1 MAEATDPKAAPPPEA
16 PAPESSGAGVSELG
30 SATYEIIRQ
39 RLESKAGVL
48 SSGMSKLDARRA
60 EVFGAIESKL
70 LQADRIVTSHNCIP
84 RDMLA
89 LGDGRFLFAFN
100 VRFGLK
106 KQMDIGDV
114 FAIYRR
120 DEESGTFREEDL
132 SPLRDEKFLADFQR
146 LYNVYE
152 RTAFRKFAL
161 LNGKLYMKFGTGA
174 TLDDFAVFVWEF
186 NDGNLRYLDG
196 RAEAEYRRIAYP
208 PTHQFRWLKPDREAY
223 RYGDHPHVSIEDR
236 VFVETV
242 GGDLTIKVEDNTAS
256 GEGIYS
262 EPVEDRFQKVDDA
275 AIEYGIVNHL
285 IILKIRPYKEQ
296 AFRYF
301 IFNEKQ
307 QTVARVDSIGDAC
320 ALLPESHGLIFPDGY
335 YLSTGGLKR
344 FDGGPSGMVLDRI
357 LQAPSG
363 EDVLYIFHS
372 RATGEYALLPYRI
385 IPQKVEERIT
395 CHGFSIFPNGHLLL
409 FRAESEPQKHHL
421 LQLRQTP
428 FHQPG
433 YEPQGQRDTMLYHV
447 GNKEVVRCLAACNE
461 VIALARKKEPY
472 AELYT
477 DLVKACGSI
486 LDSYPWLAGEDG
498 FGLAGALGEVREAA
512 DKAVDEFDRVRSLR
526 HEATRKI
533 AEIRQRSTLR
543 FQNLRRASFQ
553 EIGPYVENL
562 AGLRQLRGEL
572 IQLRETRYID
582 LAALDAME
590 AEVATESTALA
601 TRCAAFLLEPAALAP
616 YRDRA
621 SAFLAESETVR
632 TAAEGRKLEEKANA
646 TGAELE
652 MLIEIVN
659 SLPIEDATETT
670 RIIDGITTIYTTLNQ
685 VRASLRQRL
694 RDLAGT
700 EGRAKFAAQMKLLS
714 QSASG
719 FLDLCDTPAKCDEY
733 LNRISVQLEE
743 MDGAFADF
751 EEFTI
756 ELANKRAELSDAFE
770 QRRVALVEARNRKA
784 GALATAAQ
792 RILKAIETRL
802 GSFKTLA
809 EIHSYL
815 AGDMMISRV
824 RETVKLLID
833 LGDAPKADEIE
844 GRLKA
849 IGQEAA
855 RQLKDRDEL
864 FTGGGQMI
872 QLGRHQFNINTQ
884 PLDLTVVL
892 RDGTQHFHITST
904 QYFAPITDDE
914 FVSTREAWTQE
925 IVSENSSVYRSEY
938 LAWQMLAS
946 GVIGDSEL
954 SDEALLEQT
963 RAFMADRYQ
972 EGYTKG
978 VHDMDGAAIYRVLRA
993 TRDALGL
1000 ARYAP
1005 EARACALVYWHRFCP
1020 LETKERW
1027 SVLLDSF
1034 AERNRLFPGD
1044 PIQND
1049 YIAALGGLIRD
1060 FLKQSPLYPESL
1072 ADEAGEYLFHQL
1084 TDGPAAIITREAS
1097 GLLDGFLRHLALQGA
1112 EATFATRRAA
1122 LAATSPASELSLV
1135 RDWVRGFLLR
1145 PEAKEASEGMVRH
1158 AEEACAFLFCGK
1170 ELPRLEANAPAATR
1184 LNGMKG
1190 THQRIEKGNL
1200 TFDYLD
1206 FQSRLRQFTDDVVPR
1221 FQRFL
1226 ALKQERVAAEN
1237 AKLRLGE
1244 FRPRVLSSFVRNEL
1258 IDSIYLPLV
1267 GDNLAKQIGAAGDAR
1282 RTDLMGLLLVISPP
1296 GYGKT
1301 TLLEYVASRLGIVF
1315 VKINGPALGHQ
1326 VTSLDPEEA
1335 PNAAARQEIIK
1346 LNLAFEMGDNALIC
1360 VDDIQHC
1367 NPEFLQ
1373 KFISLCDGQRR
1384 IEGVWNGKPRTYD
1397 LRGRKVVVVM
1407 AGNPYT
1413 ESGQKFR
1420 IPDMLA
1426 NRADTYN
1433 LGDIIGGSASAFK
1446 ASYLENS
1453 VTSNAVL
1460 APLANKSQKDIRSFI
1475 HIAETGSRDGIV
1487 FEASYSPQET
1497 EEILSVMK
1505 KLVIV
1510 REVVLRVNQE
1520 YIASAAQ
1527 ADEFRVEP
1535 PFRLQGSY
1543 RNMNRLAEKVV
1554 PVMNDA
1560 EVRALLLDHYRG
1572 ESQTLTTGAE
1582 SNLLKFKEM
1591 VGALDATE
1599 AARWEEIKKTF
1610 RRNTTAKGTG
1620 DDPAGRVV
1628 ASLTGFQDGLDAIRQ
1643 TMEAGLAKPAP
1654 STHIDL
1660 HPIASALGDLRA
1672 DLTKAVASANE
1683 STSSDRMKSL
1693 MHELEM
1699 VHSTL
1704 ATLKNLAALQRDQLQ
1719 ASRDLL
1725 ETRAKQGSL
1734 EIEIT
1739 QDLLGNEAAFLEKF
1753 HEAIAEAR
1761 RHRGDTDGDSPA
1773 DDTQP
1778 ASKP

>member
-1 MAEATDPKAAPPPEA
+1 MAEATDPLAAS
-16 PAPESSGAGVSELG
+16 PAPDASAPQASGAGDLG

-39 RLESKAGVL
+39 RLESKAAKL
-48 SSGMSKLDARRA
+48 SAGMAKLDARRA
-60 EVFGAIESKL
+60 EVFGSIESKL
-70 LQADRIVTSHNCIP
+70 LQADRIVTAHNCIP

-106 KQMDIGDV
+106 RQMDVGDV

-120 DEESGTFREEDL
+120 DEESGTFREDDL
-132 SPLRDEKFLADFQR
+132 NLLQDERFLGDFQR

-152 RTAFRKFAL
+152 RTHFRKFAVI
-161 LNGKLYMKFGTGA
+161 NGKLYMKFGTGA
-174 TLDDFAVFVWEF
+174 SLDDFAVFVWEF

-196 RAEAEYRRIAYP
+196 RAEAEYRRLAYP

-262 EPVEDRFQKVDDA
+262 EPVDDRFQKVDDA

-296 AFRYF
+296 SFRYF

-320 ALLPESHGLIFPDGY
+320 ALLPESHGLVFPDGY

-344 FDGGPSGMVLDRI
+344 FDGGPTGMVLDRI
-357 LQAPSG
+357 LHAPSG

-385 IPQKVEERIT
+385 IPQKVDERIT

-409 FRAESEPQKHHL
+409 FRAELEPQKHHL

-433 YEPQGQRDTMLYHV
+433 YEPAGQRDTMLYHV

-461 VIALARKKEPY
+461 VIALARKPDPY

-477 DLVKACGSI
+477 DLVKACGSL
-486 LDSYPWLAGEDG
+486 LDSYPWLAGDDG
-498 FGLAGALGEVREAA
+498 FGLAAALAEVREAA

-526 HEATRKI
+526 HEATRKV
-533 AEIRQRSTLR
+533 ADVRQRCTLR
-543 FQNLRRASFQ
+543 FQDLRRASFK

-582 LAALDAME
+582 LAALGAME

-621 SAFLAESETVR
+621 TSFLNDSESVR

-646 TGAELE
+646 TGGELE

-670 RIIDGITTIYTTLNQ
+670 RIIDGITAIYTTLNQ
-685 VRASLRQRL
+685 VRAGLRQRL

-719 FLDLCDTPAKCDEY
+719 YLDLCDTPAKCDEY

-751 EEFTI
+751 EEFTL

-770 QRRVALVEARNRKA
+770 QRRVALVEARNRRA

-802 GSFKTLA
+802 GSFKTLP

-824 RETVKLLID
+824 RETVKQLIE

-892 RDGTQHFHITST
+892 RNGVQHFHITST

-914 FVSTREAWTQE
+914 FLSTQESWDQE
-925 IVSENSSVYRSEY
+925 IVSENPSVYRGEY

-946 GVIGDSEL
+946 GAVGASVL
-954 SDEALLEQT
+954 SDETLLEQT
-963 RAFMADRYQ
+963 RAFMAERYH

-978 VHDMDGAAIYRVLRA
+978 VHDLDGASIYRILRS

-1000 ARYAP
+1000 ARYSPA
-1005 EARACALVYWHRFCP
+1005 ARACALVYWYRFCP
-1020 LETKERW
+1020 VETKERW
-1027 SVLLDSF
+1027 TVLLDSF

-1044 PIQND
+1044 PVQKD
-1049 YIAALGGLIRD
+1049 YVDALSGLIRE
-1060 FLKQSPLYPESL
+1060 FLSETPIYDPGL
-1072 ADEAGEYLFHQL
+1072 ADEGGEYLFHQL
-1084 TDGPAAIITREAS
+1084 TDGPTTILTREAAA
-1097 GLLDGFLRHLALQGA
+1097 LLDGFQRHLALQGA
-1112 EATFATRRAA
+1112 EATFSSRRAS

-1135 RDWVRGFLLR
+1135 RDWIRGYLLR
-1145 PEAKEASEGMVRH
+1145 PETKDSSSAIARH
-1158 AEEACAFLFCGK
+1158 AEEACAFLFCGNDI
-1170 ELPRLEANAPAATR
+1170 PRQEANSPAATR
-1184 LNGMKG
+1184 LDGMKG
-1190 THQRIEKGNL
+1190 THPRIEKGSL
-1200 TFDYLD
+1200 AFDYLD
-1206 FQSRLRQFTDDVVPR
+1206 FQSRLRHFASEVVPR

-1226 ALKQERVAAEN
+1226 SLKQERVAAEN
-1237 AKLRLGE
+1237 AKLRLAE

-1258 IDSIYLPLV
+1258 IDTVYLPLV

-1315 VKINGPALGHQ
+1315 IKINGPALGHQ

-1335 PNAAARQEIIK
+1335 PNAAARQEITK

-1384 IEGVWNGKPRTYD
+1384 IEGVWNGQPRTYD

-1433 LGDIIGGSASAFK
+1433 LGDIIGGSAAAFK
-1446 ASYLENS
+1446 ASYLENA

-1475 HIAETGSRDGIV
+1475 RIAETGSRDGIV

-1591 VGALDATE
+1591 VGALNDSE
-1599 AARWEEIKKTF
+1599 VARWEEIKKTF

-1628 ASLTGFQDGLDAIRQ
+1628 ASLTGFQDGLDAIRK
-1643 TMEAGLAKPAP
+1643 TMEDGLAKPAP
-1654 STHIDL
+1654 TTPIDL
-1660 HPIASALGDLRA
+1660 QPIAAALGDLRS
-1672 DLTKAVASANE
+1672 DLTKAFASANE
-1683 STSSDRMKSL
+1683 ASSTDRMKSL

-1719 ASRDLL
+1719 ASRELL

-1761 RHRGDTDGDSPA
+1761 MQRGGPATNVSPE
-1773 DDTQP
+1773 DTQP
-1778 ASKP
+1778 PSNP

>member
-1 MAEATDPKAAPPPEA
+1 MAEAIDPKAAPAAPDA
-16 PAPESSGAGVSELG
+16 PAPEAAGASELG

-39 RLESKAGVL
+39 RLETKAAVL
-48 SSGMSKLDARRA
+48 AEGMAKLDSRRA
-60 EVFGAIESKL
+60 EVFGSIESKL
-70 LQADRIVTSHNCIP
+70 LQADRIVTAHNCIP

-106 KQMDIGDV
+106 KQMDISDV

-120 DEESGTFREEDL
+120 DEESGSFREEDL
-132 SPLRDEKFLADFQR
+132 APLRDERFLGDFQR

-242 GGDLTIKVEDNTAS
+242 GGDLTIKVEDNTTS

-262 EPVEDRFQKVDDA
+262 EAVDDRFQKVDDA

-307 QTVARVDSIGDAC
+307 QTVVRVDSLGDAC
-320 ALLPESHGLIFPDGY
+320 ALLPESHGLVFPDGY
-335 YLSTGGLKR
+335 YLSTGELKR
-344 FDGGPSGMVLDRI
+344 FDNNLTGMVLDRV

-385 IPQKVEERIT
+385 IPQKVEERIS
-395 CHGFSIFPNGHLLL
+395 CHGFSIFPNGHLLV
-409 FRAESEPQKHHL
+409 FRAELEPQKHHL

-433 YEPQGQRDTMLYHV
+433 YEPPGQRDSMLYHV

-461 VIALARKKEPY
+461 VLTLARKNDPY

-477 DLVKACGSI
+477 DLVKACGSL
-486 LDSYPWLAGEDG
+486 LDSYPWLAGDDG
-498 FGLAGALGEVREAA
+498 FGIAGALAEVREAA

-526 HEATRKI
+526 HEAARKI
-533 AEIRQRSTLR
+533 KDIRKRCTLR
-543 FQNLRRASFQ
+543 FQDLRRASFK

-582 LAALDAME
+582 VAALEAME
-590 AEVATESTALA
+590 AEVAAESTALA
-601 TRCAAFLLEPAALAP
+601 TRCAEFLLEPAALAP

-621 SAFLAESETVR
+621 TGYLAESENVR

-659 SLPIEDATETT
+659 SLPIEDVTETT

-685 VRASLRQRL
+685 VRAALRQRL

-700 EGRAKFAAQMKLLS
+700 EGRAKFAAQMKLLA
-714 QSASG
+714 QTASG

-770 QRRVALVEARNRKA
+770 QRRVALVEARNRKS

-802 GSFKTLA
+802 ASFKTLA

-815 AGDMMISRV
+815 AGDMMIARV
-824 RETVKLLID
+824 RETVKQLIE

-904 QYFAPITDDE
+904 QYFAAITDEE
-914 FVSTREAWTQE
+914 FLSTREAWNQE
-925 IVSENSSVYRSEY
+925 IVSENPSVYRGEY
-938 LAWQMLAS
+938 LAWQLLGAS
-946 GVIGDSEL
+946 AELPADL
-954 SDEALLEQT
+954 SDDALLD
-963 RAFMADRYQ
+963 RVRSFMADRYQ

-978 VHDMDGAAIYRVLRA
+978 VHDLDGAAIYRVLRS

-1000 ARYAP
+1000 ARYSP
-1005 EARACALVYWHRFCP
+1005 EARACALVYWHRFSP
-1020 LETKERW
+1020 AETKEKW
-1027 SVLLDSF
+1027 SVLLESF

-1044 PIQND
+1044 PVQND
-1049 YIAALGGLIRD
+1049 YIAALAGLIRE
-1060 FLKQSPLYPESL
+1060 FLKETPIYPEGL
-1072 ADEAGEYLFHQL
+1072 AAEAGEYLFHQL
-1084 TDGPAAIITREAS
+1084 TDGPATVITREAAA
-1097 GLLDGFLRHLALQGA
+1097 LIDGFQRHLALQGA
-1112 EATFATRRAA
+1112 EAVFASRRGS
-1122 LAATSPASELSLV
+1122 LAAPSPASELSLI
-1135 RDWVRGFLLR
+1135 RDWVRGYLLR
-1145 PEAKEASEGMVRH
+1145 PEIKEAGDTMARH
-1158 AEEACAFLFCGK
+1158 AEEACAFLFCGND
-1170 ELPRLEANAPAATR
+1170 LPRREANTPAATR
-1184 LNGMKG
+1184 LDGMKG
-1190 THQRIEKGNL
+1190 THQRIEKGAL
-1200 TFDYLD
+1200 SFDYLD
-1206 FQSRLRQFTDDVVPR
+1206 FQARLRQFTAEVVPR
-1221 FQRFL
+1221 FNRFL
-1226 ALKQERVAAEN
+1226 SIKQERVASEN
-1237 AKLRLGE
+1237 SKLRLGE

-1258 IDSIYLPLV
+1258 IDSVYLPLV

-1315 VKINGPALGHQ
+1315 IKINGPALGHQ

-1335 PNAAARQEIIK
+1335 PNAAARQEINK

-1360 VDDIQHC
+1360 IDDIQHC

-1397 LRGRKVVVVM
+1397 LRGRKVVVAM

-1446 ASYLENS
+1446 ASYIENA

-1460 APLANKSQKDIRSFI
+1460 APLANKSQKDIRAFI
-1475 HIAETGSRDGIV
+1475 RIAETGSREGV
-1487 FEASYSPQET
+1487 TFEASYSPQET

-1543 RNMNRLAEKVV
+1543 RNMNRLAEKIV

-1591 VGALDATE
+1591 VGAVDATE

-1654 STHIDL
+1654 AMHLDFQ
-1660 HPIASALGDLRA
+1660 PVASALGELRA

-1683 STSSDRMKSL
+1683 AASSDRMKSL

-1761 RHRGDTDGDSPA
+1761 RHRGDAGDDPSPG
-1773 DDTQP
+1773 DTQP
-1778 ASKP
+1778 ASTP

>member
-1 MAEATDPKAAPPPEA
+1 MAEATDPKAAVPPES
-16 PAPESSGAGVSELG
+16 PAPESTGAGASELG

-39 RLESKAGVL
+39 RLESKAAAL
-48 SSGMSKLDARRA
+48 QEGMAKLDTRRA
-60 EVFGAIESKL
+60 EVFGSIESKL
-70 LQADRIVTSHNCIP
+70 LQADRIVTAHNCIP
-84 RDMLA
+84 RDMIA

-106 KQMDIGDV
+106 KQMEIGDV

-132 SPLRDEKFLADFQR
+132 APLRDERFLGDFQR

-208 PTHQFRWLKPDREAY
+208 PPHQFRWLKPDREAY

-262 EPVEDRFQKVDDA
+262 EPVDDRFQKVDDA

-307 QTVARVDSIGDAC
+307 QTVVRVDSIGDAC
-320 ALLPESHGLIFPDGY
+320 ALLPESHGLVFPDGY

-344 FDGGPSGMVLDRI
+344 FDSNLAGMVLDRV

-395 CHGFSIFPNGHLLL
+395 CHGFSIFPNGHLLV
-409 FRAESEPQKHHL
+409 FRAETEPQKHHL

-433 YEPQGQRDTMLYHV
+433 YEPPGQRDTMLYNV

-461 VIALARKKEPY
+461 VLSLARKKEPY

-477 DLVKACGSI
+477 DLVKACGSL

-498 FGLAGALGEVREAA
+498 FGIAGALAEVREAA

-526 HEATRKI
+526 HEATRKV
-533 AEIRQRSTLR
+533 ADIRQRCTLR
-543 FQNLRRASFQ
+543 FQDLRRASFQ

-590 AEVATESTALA
+590 SEVANESTALA

-621 SAFLAESETVR
+621 TNYLSETESVR

-646 TGAELE
+646 TGGELE

-685 VRASLRQRL
+685 VRAALRQRL

-714 QSASG
+714 QTASG

-802 GSFKTLA
+802 ASFKTLP

-824 RETVKLLID
+824 RETVKQLIE

-872 QLGRHQFNINTQ
+872 QLGRHQFNVNTK

-892 RDGTQHFHITST
+892 REGVQHFHITST
-904 QYFAPITDDE
+904 QYFAPITDEE
-914 FVSTREAWTQE
+914 FLATRQAWDQE
-925 IVSENSSVYRSEY
+925 IVSENQTVYRGEY
-938 LAWQMLAS
+938 LAWQMLETT
-946 GVIGDSEL
+946 GNGPVDL
-954 SDEALLEQT
+954 SDDALLEQT
-963 RAFMADRYQ
+963 RAFMAERYQ

-978 VHDMDGAAIYRVLRA
+978 VHDLDGTAIYRVLRA

-1000 ARYAP
+1000 ARFAP

-1020 LETKERW
+1020 TETKEKW

-1049 YIAALGGLIRD
+1049 YIAAIADLIRE
-1060 FLKQSPLYPESL
+1060 FLKASPIYPESL
-1072 ADEAGEYLFHQL
+1072 AAEAGEYLFHQL
-1084 TDGPAAIITREAS
+1084 TDGPATVITREAA
-1097 GLLDGFLRHLALQGA
+1097 GLLDGFQRHLALQGA
-1112 EATFATRRAA
+1112 EATFASRRAS
-1122 LAATSPASELSLV
+1122 LAATSPASELSLI
-1135 RDWVRGFLLR
+1135 RDWIRGYLLR
-1145 PEAKEASEGMVRH
+1145 AEMKEPGEAMARH
-1158 AEEACAFLFCGK
+1158 AEEACAFLFCGN
-1170 ELPRLEANAPAATR
+1170 ELPRREANAPAATR
-1184 LNGMKG
+1184 LDGLKG
-1190 THQRIEKGNL
+1190 THPRVEKGGL
-1200 TFDYLD
+1200 SFDYLD
-1206 FQSRLRQFTDDVVPR
+1206 FQSRLRQFTSEVVPR
-1221 FQRFL
+1221 FNRFL
-1226 ALKQERVAAEN
+1226 TLKQERVAAEN

-1258 IDSIYLPLV
+1258 INTVYLPLV

-1346 LNLAFEMGDNALIC
+1346 LNLALEMGDNALIC

-1433 LGDIIGGSASAFK
+1433 LGDIIGGSAAAFK
-1446 ASYLENS
+1446 ASYIENA

-1460 APLANKSQKDIRSFI
+1460 APLANKSQKDIRAFI
-1475 HIAETGSRDGIV
+1475 RIAETGSRDGVV

-1510 REVVLRVNQE
+1510 RETVLRVNQE

-1591 VGALDATE
+1591 VGALDTTE

-1654 STHIDL
+1654 AL
-1660 HPIASALGDLRA
+1660 HLDFQPVASALGELRA
-1672 DLTKAVASANE
+1672 DLTKAVSTANE
-1683 STSSDRMKSL
+1683 SASSDRMKSL

-1719 ASRDLL
+1719 ASRELL

-1761 RHRGDTDGDSPA
+1761 RHRGEADGDA
-1773 DDTQP
+1773 TQAETNP
-1778 ASKP
+1778 ASTP